1 MRLCPNIRLPPFVL
15 KEKTMKAI
23 LFSSLFSLFIS
34 AAQACSCFYI
44 SDYFCPTASWFNS
57 NASGNTLYI
66 AQVKVVSTYSYYMD
80 VQVVDNLQHILPENE
95 ITILGQDG
103 LNCNEWLGPFEEGKT
118 FILAIYESNWQEGL
132 YDLNGCGRFWLP
144 VVEDQVQ
151 GNISENTLQQSYEDF
166 RQSLAQCAG
175 INPTAEPG
183 LAALHIFPNPT
194 SGEVYLKGLAAGAP
208 INYTLYSLAGPVV
221 QAGTVHGGSS
231 PSLSLA
237 GLPKGLY
244 LLRLQVDEAVL
255 ARRIVLG
262 ND

>member
-1 MRLCPNIRLPPFVL
+1 M
-15 KEKTMKAI
+15 KTI
-23 LFSSLFSLFIS
+23 LLSSLFSLFIS
-34 AAQACSCFYI
+34 IAQACSCFYI
-44 SDYFCPTASWFNS
+44 SDYFCPTASWFSSNS
-57 NASGNTLYI
+57 SGNTLYI
-66 AQVKVVSTYSYYMD
+66 AQVKVISIYGYYMD
-80 VQVVDNLQHILPENE
+80 VQVLDNLHNTLPVNE
-95 ITILGQDG
+95 ATILGQDG

-151 GNISENTLQQSYEDF
+151 GNISENTQQQSYEDF
-166 RQSLAQCAG
+166 KQSLAQCAG

-183 LAALHIFPNPT
+183 LAAVQIFPNPT

-208 INYTLYSLAGPVV
+208 LGYTLYSLTGAVV
-221 QAGTVHGGSS
+221 QAGEFNSGPS